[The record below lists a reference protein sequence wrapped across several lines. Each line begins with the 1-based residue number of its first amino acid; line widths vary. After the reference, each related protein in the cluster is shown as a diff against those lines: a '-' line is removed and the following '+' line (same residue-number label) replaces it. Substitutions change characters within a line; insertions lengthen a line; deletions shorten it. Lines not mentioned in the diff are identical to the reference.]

1 MSYTLLGS
9 ENFIPLNPIHHSPT
23 INRGHFAM
31 FFRRFSY
38 QLPFTL
44 RHRKSNDKLGNILPL
59 FYGIGLKQQK
69 KGHKNCISYFWPK
82 VYSK

>member
-1 MSYTLLGS
+1 
-9 ENFIPLNPIHHSPT
+9 
-23 INRGHFAM
+23 M

-69 KGHKNCISYFWPK
+69 KGIIFHIFGQKYTVNDYIPSGVSSLKSPSGQGGK
-82 VYSK
+82 VL